1 MTGDRDISS
10 KPIGVF
16 DSGVGGLTVVRAI
29 RNRLPGEKILYFG
42 DTARVPYG
50 TKSPETI
57 RRYTRE
63 ISSFLNNQGVKL
75 VVVGCNTCSATALD
89 CVADRFSGPAIGVIE
104 PGARKAISVTQTGR
118 VGVIGTRATVES
130 GAYDRALRALSPEV
144 RVFSTA
150 CPLFVPLAE
159 ERMEGRRAAKLIAE
173 EYLSPLAAQE
183 IDTLI
188 LGCTHYPLL
197 KETIQEAVGDAV
209 AVVDSAESTAEA
221 IYGRLVELDR
231 LSAPAASSPI
241 QIFVSDDPFGV
252 ERFCRYLMPEE
263 RVWVGTARLDS
274 EGEDGG
280 GRVAAGEGNT
290 GSAVRTERKG

>member
-1 MTGDRDISS
+1 MNSDLDTSS
-10 KPIGVF
+10 RPIGVF

-104 PGARKAISVTQTGR
+104 PGARRALSATRTGR
-118 VGVIGTRATVES
+118 IGVIGTRATIES
-130 GAYDRALRALSPEV
+130 GAYDRALRGLSADV

-197 KETIQEAVGDAV
+197 KETIQSVVGDSV
-209 AVVDSAESTAEA
+209 AVVDSAESTAESTFEVLA
-221 IYGRLVELDR
+221 ELNR
-231 LSAPAASSPI
+231 LSSPESPSPI
-241 QIFVSDDPFGV
+241 QIFVSDDPLGV
-252 ERFCRYLMPEE
+252 ERFCRYLMPDE

-274 EGEDGG
+274 EDAEAEMCEG
-280 GRVAAGEGNT
+280 APGNT
-290 GSAVRTERKG
+290 NRSDRKG